1 MAESRGILVVTI
13 RDADCGKVLQGAAV
27 SMSCDRGSCT
37 GVSDTN
43 GVVSFSIPTPAV
55 AHSYTPNPR
64 ERPYTAVDLRII
76 LAGYVTV
83 SIVGE
88 QIFPSETTRQTVMMG
103 TLDRPGEEGTPLQ
116 VERVIVI
123 PQHHLYTGSDEPRV
137 ENLSELTPTPSNS
150 SETLPAMKEMQVP
163 STVRVHLGPPD
174 ADAQTVNV
182 PFSEYMKNVASS
194 ELYPTWPEQSLRSN
208 IAKQAS
214 LVLERLRN
222 RRYPSQ
228 GYDFDVTDSPA
239 YDQQYVHER
248 GLFDRIGRVVDDWM
262 RENGD
267 PFGEQN
273 IRKQNGNG

>member
-13 RDADCGKVLQGAAV
+13 RNADCGKVLQGATV

-37 GVSDTN
+37 GVSDTD

-55 AHSYTPNPR
+55 ANSYTPNPR
-64 ERPYTAVDLRII
+64 ERPYTAVDLRIV

-103 TLDRPGEEGTPLQ
+103 TLDRPAEDGTPMQL
-116 VERVIVI
+116 ERVIVI

-137 ENLSELTPTPSNS
+137 ENPVELEPARSKSPEALPT
-150 SETLPAMKEMQVP
+150 MKEAQVP

-208 IAKQAS
+208 VAKQAS
-214 LVLERLRN
+214 LVLDRLRN
-222 RRYPSQ
+222 SRYPSQ
-228 GYDFDVTDSPA
+228 GYDFDVTNSPA
-239 YDQQYVHER
+239 YDLQYVHER
-248 GLFDRIGRVVDDWM
+248 GLFDRTSRAVDDWLY
-262 RENGD
+262 ENGD
-267 PFGEQN
+267 PYGRRTARRRE
-273 IRKQNGNG
+273 GNE

>member
-55 AHSYTPNPR
+55 ANSYTPNPR

-103 TLDRPGEEGTPLQ
+103 TLDRPSEEGTPLQ

-214 LVLERLRN
+214 LVLDRLRN

>member
-13 RDADCGKVLQGAAV
+13 RNADCGKVLQGATV
-27 SMSCDRGSCT
+27 SMSCERGSCT

-55 AHSYTPNPR
+55 ANSYTPNPR
-64 ERPYTAVDLRII
+64 ERPYTAVDLRIV

-88 QIFPSETTRQTVMMG
+88 QVFPSETTRQTVMMG
-103 TLDRPGEEGTPLQ
+103 TLDRPGEDGTPMQL
-116 VERVIVI
+116 ERVIVI

-137 ENLSELTPTPSNS
+137 ENLSEQDPTPSRS
-150 SETLPAMKEMQVP
+150 PEALPTMKETPLP
-163 STVRVHLGPPD
+163 SAVRVHLGPPD
-174 ADAQTVNV
+174 ADAPTVRV

-194 ELYPTWPEQSLRSN
+194 ELYPTWPEQTLRSN
-208 IAKQAS
+208 VEKQAS
-214 LVLERLRN
+214 RVLTRLRN
-222 RRYPSQ
+222 GWYPSQ

-248 GLFDRIGRVVDDWM
+248 GLFDRIYRIVDDWL
-262 RENGD
+262 E
-267 PFGEQN
+267 
-273 IRKQNGNG
+273 GNG